1 MDFWM
6 VVCLCLVV
14 VVGGLKFK
22 TRVHINALKTE
33 LAGLKEKRQKAAGQ
47 HHLVE
52 QEQEALQLAEKEL
65 VLDCRD
71 LHEEWQ
77 KIQERMKK
85 IEDLTQR
92 HVQRQEEENALDEE
106 TDDGE
111 QHGSAL

>member
-14 VVGGLKFK
+14 GVGGLKFK

-47 HHLVE
+47 HHLAE

-77 KIQERMKK
+77 KIQERMKR

-92 HVQRQEEENALDEE
+92 QVQRQGENAPDEE

-111 QHGSAL
+111 PRGSAL

>member
-14 VVGGLKFK
+14 VVGGIKFR
-22 TRVHINALKTE
+22 TRMHINALKTE
-33 LAGLKEKRQKAAGQ
+33 LAGLKEKWQKTAGQ
-47 HHLVE
+47 RRQVE
-52 QEQEALQLAEKEL
+52 QEWEALQLAEKEL

-77 KIQERMKK
+77 KIRERMQK

-92 HVQRQEEENALDEE
+92 QVQRQGGKTLDEE
-106 TDDGE
+106 THDGE

>member
-22 TRVHINALKTE
+22 TRVHINALKAE
-33 LAGLKEKRQKAAGQ
+33 LVALKEKRQKTASQ

-77 KIQERMKK
+77 KIQERMKR

-92 HVQRQEEENALDEE
+92 HVQRQGENAPDEE
-106 TDDGE
+106 TDDE
-111 QHGSAL
+111 KQRGSAL